1 MTTTIEDR
9 RYMEDTRAPDPV
21 TDTCVYEVTRCGT
34 AQECGER
41 LPDEAPWD
49 ELFCGY
55 HQLAVDRGEISYDD
69 LCGYRARYG
78 V

>member
-9 RYMEDTRAPDPV
+9 YYMDDPMAGEPV
-21 TDTCVYEVTRCGT
+21 TDTCVYEVTRLGT

-41 LPDEAPWD
+41 LPDDAPWD
-49 ELFCGY
+49 ELFCRW
-55 HQLAVDRGEISYDD
+55 HQLAVDRGEITYAD
-69 LCGYRARYG
+69 LCGYRAHYG